1 MFVKN
6 AMIPKHKVH
15 SLTKGTSVGEA
26 LAFLEEKKI
35 DGAPI
40 LDGSKYLGIVTK
52 WSIYEAGFS
61 STLQNNEFLSAKK
74 VEDIAIKKNHV
85 IDEKAVFE
93 ETLLE
98 VKDIPFIAAVD
109 NKGDFIGIVTRFDV
123 LEQFQSAFGMNK
135 KGIRISFSS
144 IESEGRIA
152 RLASI
157 TSQFHQ
163 NIISLTTFDETD
175 KLVRR
180 IVMRIEPSSN
190 FDKYLDRLEKN
201 GFQILDIK
209 KFD

>member
-1 MFVKN
+1 MFVKS

-15 SLTKGTSVGEA
+15 YLTKGTSVGDA
-26 LAFLEEKKI
+26 LTFLEEKKI
-35 DGAPI
+35 DGAPV
-40 LDGSKYLGIVTK
+40 LDGSNYLGIVTK
-52 WSIYEAGFS
+52 WSIYEAGFT
-61 STLQNNEFLSAKK
+61 STLKNNEFLTTTK
-74 VEDIAIKKNHV
+74 VEEIAIKKNHV

-98 VKDIPFIAAVD
+98 VKDIPFIAVVD
-109 NKGDFIGIVTRFDV
+109 DKGDFIGIVTRFDV
-123 LEQFQSAFGMNK
+123 LEQFQSAFGMKK

-163 NIISLTTFDETD
+163 NIISLATFDETD

-180 IVMRIEPSSN
+180 IVMRIEPSTD
-190 FDKYLDRLEKN
+190 FEKYLDRLEKN

-209 KFD
+209 TID